1 MFCEQCG
8 CELPAIAKFCGRC
21 GTPVARTP
29 SPLPSSAI
37 SPSVASPPKSTGRV
51 FALVGAIAYLALIV
65 LVFTLYW
72 AHQKDNWASAI
83 GHVVGSGLIPAVIV
97 LIYYKTRKMKVSA
110 TRILIVLASWVFV
123 GNIINIGRNKP
134 PLTEGDIPIIAR
146 EAAGLAPITKTDD
159 ANRTAVR
166 ECFKEVI
173 QQNRGY
179 QAEVDRL
186 NFDDLY
192 TPSSYVNARKAEQ
205 ILAQLQAALDIETG
219 LEAGLNGVLAR
230 CEERFNT
237 LGWSESY
244 RKKFVTGFEEQFKKT
259 IANRRPKV
267 DSAKAWLNSIRDLY
281 LFVLDN
287 QGYFYVGGNQVRV
300 SDPKV
305 LAEFNEKLRQSNKL
319 ESEFEAASKLFNEQQ
334 KAHSSE
340 FGVSPSDFGL
350 AQEDR
355 TKTK

>member
-1 MFCEQCG
+1 M
-8 CELPAIAKFCGRC
+8 
-21 GTPVARTP
+21 
-29 SPLPSSAI
+29 
-37 SPSVASPPKSTGRV
+37 
-51 FALVGAIAYLALIV
+51 GAIAYLALIV

-159 ANRTAVR
+159 ASRTAVR

-173 QQNRGY
+173 QQNRVY

-259 IANRRPKV
+259 IANRRPMV

-287 QGYFYVGGNQVRV
+287 QGYFTLVETKFESRT
-300 SDPKV
+300 
-305 LAEFNEKLRQSNKL
+305 LR
-319 ESEFEAASKLFNEQQ
+319 FW
-334 KAHSSE
+334 
-340 FGVSPSDFGL
+340 PSL
-350 AQEDR
+350 
-355 TKTK
+355 TKN